1 MKKVLVSS
9 FIELKDLT
17 LSGDDKADK
26 IVAGVLT
33 DCFEEN
39 KDEPLT
45 ACQSKAV
52 IQNGRYDLF
61 LVIMLSKAKLGRTGR
76 ILSNGA
82 MNEILRAYKLKGY
95 NDLVLVA
102 CDLAEIKGD
111 KSINNLLDNIAND
124 IKLSHTRNDNTDLDL
139 SDF

>member
-17 LSGDDKADK
+17 LAEDDKADK
-26 IVAGVLT
+26 IVVGVLNA
-33 DCFEEN
+33 CYEEN

-45 ACQSKAV
+45 NSQKAV
-52 IQNGRYDLF
+52 VVEKGRLDFF
-61 LVIMLSKAKLGRTGR
+61 LVVMIAKAKLGRTGR

-82 MNEILRAYKLKGY
+82 MNEILRAYSKKDFK
-95 NDLVLVA
+95 DLVLVA